1 MSSDRLSV
9 VVTPLD
15 AIAQQPVIAGTQ
27 VTVAQIL
34 EKLRDGWFIGD
45 ILKEHQLEEEAAI
58 NAAVKYAQSL
68 SQEHPLAQLLQQYQV
83 NLKQKV
89 WKIVTQLKQS
99 LQTIYG
105 DRLVQVVLFGSH
117 CRCEAMPDSDIDVLV
132 VLKKPLHW
140 LTESQRIS
148 DTVADLS
155 LRYAELVNC
164 CLLDEDE
171 FLHQDEALLRN
182 IRREGIV
189 V

>member
-1 MSSDRLSV
+1 MSSDRLPV
-9 VVTPLD
+9 VVTQLD
-15 AIAQQPVIAGTQ
+15 ASAQQPVITGTQ

-34 EKLRDGWFIGD
+34 EKLRDDWFIGD
-45 ILKEHQLEEEAAI
+45 ILKEHRLEDEAAI
-58 NAAVKYAQSL
+58 NAAVEYAQSL
-68 SQEHPLAQLLQQYQV
+68 PKEHLLAQLLQQYQV

-89 WKIVTQLKQS
+89 WKIVAELKQS

-117 CRCEAMPDSDIDVLV
+117 CRSEAKPDSDIDVLV
-132 VLKKPLHW
+132 VLKRPLHW

-155 LRYAELVNC
+155 LRHAELVNC
-164 CLLDEDE
+164 CLIDEDE

-182 IRREGIV
+182 IRREGIMV
-189 V
+189 